1 MKMKANKRKCI
12 YEVERLLGNL
22 FGTLIYAVGINMFV
36 VPANLYTSGLLGV
49 CQLIRTVLVDYLH
62 MPFNEFDIAGMI
74 YYLINIPILIFAMNR
89 MGKSF
94 LLRTLG
100 TVTAMTIF
108 LAIIPIK
115 PVVEDT
121 LTACVV
127 GGLITGVGVGIT
139 LRMGS
144 SLGGIDVIGV
154 LITQSKKDFSVG
166 RMNLFLNMMLY
177 GTCLFLFHV
186 ETVIYSLIYAA
197 VYSVAIDKVH
207 IQNINVEVHVI
218 TKADT
223 GMLEKEV
230 FKDIGRGITKWDS
243 MGAYTNEQSHVLY
256 ILLSKYE
263 VGRLKAIV
271 HKYDTDAFLVVNEG
285 VKVDGNYLKKL

>member
-1 MKMKANKRKCI
+1 MKMKVDKRKLI
-12 YEVERLLGNL
+12 YEGELLLGSL
-22 FGTLIYAVGINMFV
+22 LGTLIYAVGINMFV

-62 MPFNEFDIAGMI
+62 MPFIHFDVAGMI
-74 YYLINIPILIFAMNR
+74 YYLINIPILIFVIKR
-89 MGKSF
+89 MGKGF

-100 TVTAMTIF
+100 TVTAMTMF
-108 LAIIPIK
+108 LVVIPIM
-115 PVVEDT
+115 PVVKDA

-139 LRMGS
+139 LRSGS
-144 SLGGIDVIGV
+144 SLGGIDVIGI
-154 LITQSKKDFSVG
+154 LITQRKKDFSVG
-166 RMNLFLNMMLY
+166 RMNLLLNLILY

-207 IQNINVEVHVI
+207 IQNINVEVHII

-223 GMLEKEV
+223 QMLEKEV
-230 FKDIGRGITKWDS
+230 FKEIGRGITRWNS

-271 HKYDTDAFLVVNEG
+271 HKYDSSAFLVVNEG
-285 VKVDGNYLKKL
+285 VKVEGNYLKKL

>member
-1 MKMKANKRKCI
+1 METDKRKLI
-12 YEVERLLGNL
+12 YEGEKLLRSL
-22 FGTLIYAVGINMFV
+22 LGTLIYAVGINMFV
-36 VPANLYTSGLLGV
+36 VPTKLYTSGLLGI

-62 MPFNEFDIAGMI
+62 MHFDYFDIAGII
-74 YYLINIPILIFAMNR
+74 YYLINIPILFFAMNR
-89 MGKSF
+89 MGKGF
-94 LLRTLG
+94 LFRTLW
-100 TVTAMTIF
+100 TVTAMTMF
-108 LAIIPIK
+108 LAIIPIV

-139 LRMGS
+139 LCTGS

-154 LITQSKKDFSVG
+154 IITQCKKDFSVG
-166 RMNLFLNMMLY
+166 RMNLFLNLILY
-177 GTCLFLFHV
+177 GVCMFLFQM
-186 ETVIYSLIYAA
+186 ETVVYSFIFAA
-197 VYSVAIDKVH
+197 VYSIAIDKVH

-223 GMLEKEV
+223 QLLEKEV
-230 FKDIGRGITKWDS
+230 FKEIGRGITKWDS

-271 HKYDTDAFLVVNEG
+271 HKYDHAAFLVVNEG